1 MRLKAIAFVLSM
13 VAVLATFLWYL
24 QRDEALSEESL
35 ALLSKVDPSIDSPA
49 YRYLMGFA
57 APKGESPLE
66 EGTRLLLEIRKQEKD
81 SGYAISYKE
90 GGLPAIE
97 GDLVCKTW
105 EDNCLNILFS
115 GRFEIERLLEQY
127 KTRLDRV
134 KEFYQFDEYNTLS
147 EPILSEPFA
156 PYLQLMSADRL
167 IHMQAIQLHQ
177 QGESQAAIDE
187 LYDLLEFQRKMLS
200 LQDQLI
206 GKIVFLTS
214 FRQTIDVLSVIA
226 SEASGEIISKT
237 IKSLSA
243 EERDFSRSAAREFN
257 LMYNYALERVEQQKG
272 WGAIWRILYKP
283 IMTANQYAPRWMH
296 FLRLSELT
304 PKEFKDALSEK
315 ARGPS
320 VFWKLRN
327 MMGAIEHE
335 VNVSS
340 ESYIVL
346 INDIDSK
353 ILLFN
358 EIYVGGR
365 SFSEIENPYFPNEFA
380 KLVGDKVC
388 FDGIDESG
396 NRVDSGGEKWSRCLL
411 VKSHQ

>member
-1 MRLKAIAFVLSM
+1 MRIKAIAFVLSM
-13 VAVLATFLWYL
+13 FAVLAAFLWFL

-49 YRYLMGFA
+49 YRFLMGFA

-97 GDLVCKTW
+97 GDLACKTW

-134 KEFYQFDEYNTLS
+134 KEFYQFYEYNTLS

-177 QGESQAAIDE
+177 QGGSQAAIDA
-187 LYDLLEFQRKMLS
+187 LYDLLESQRKMLS
-200 LQDQLI
+200 LQDQLV
-206 GKIVFLTS
+206 GKITFLVS

-226 SEASGEIISKT
+226 SEATGEVALKA
-237 IKSLSA
+237 IKNFSA

-257 LMYNYALERVEQQKG
+257 LMYNFALERVEQQRG
-272 WGAIWRILYKP
+272 WSSVWRVLYKP
-283 IMTANQYAPRWMH
+283 LMTVNEYATQCAR
-296 FLRLSELT
+296 FIKLAGLSPLDL
-304 PKEFKDALSEK
+304 KGALSDKRLE
-315 ARGPS
+315 PS
-320 VFWKLRN
+320 VFWKLHN
-327 MMGAIEHE
+327 MEGALEILVYPNFEKY
-335 VNVSS
+335 V
-340 ESYIVL
+340 VL
-346 INDIDSK
+346 LNDIDSK

-358 EIYVGGR
+358 GIYADGR
-365 SFSEIENPYFPNEFA
+365 SFTKIVNPYFPSEFA
-380 KLVGDKVC
+380 KLAGDKVC

-396 NRVDSGGEKWSRCLL
+396 NRVEGGGEKWSRCLL
-411 VKSHQ
+411 VRH